1 MSARS
6 LVRRPA
12 IFIALLKR
20 RPICPTLRD
29 CVGRG
34 SGSGFSLVELLVVIA
49 IGGIVIGVGVPMV
62 LSYYHSAQVTTGAQQ
77 VRTLLNLGR
86 QIALDQ
92 KTFVCVQVP
101 TPTQPTRATSGC
113 SPASP

>member
-34 SGSGFSLVELLVVIA
+34 SRFSLVELLVVIA

-77 VRTLLNLGR
+77 VRILLNLGR

-113 SPASP
+113 SPALP